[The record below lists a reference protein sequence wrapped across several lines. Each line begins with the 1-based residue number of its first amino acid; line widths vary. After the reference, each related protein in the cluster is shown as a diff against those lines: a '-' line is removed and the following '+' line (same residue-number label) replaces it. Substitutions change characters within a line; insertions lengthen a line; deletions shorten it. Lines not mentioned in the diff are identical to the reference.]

1 VGCIFAE
8 LRNPACAVDD
18 DAVID
23 ELGRWRAASWAFYP
37 LPRSFEHSP
46 PYDPAKPLERDQE
59 AEIRAHYGTPATG
72 PARQHRP
79 KGDWV
84 RACLNGSKSFYTL
97 PSATLLAA
105 NVVGEGTST

>member
-1 VGCIFAE
+1 MGCIFAE

-59 AEIRAHYGTPATG
+59 AEIHAHYGHTGYWPREATQAERRLG
-72 PARQHRP
+72 PGVP
-79 KGDWV
+79 
-84 RACLNGSKSFYTL
+84 
-97 PSATLLAA
+97 
-105 NVVGEGTST
+105 